1 MQRLERPEAIGWRL
15 DRNPRFRRNLLLVFH
30 LDRTPDPRHL
40 EASLRRAG
48 ATCEPLL
55 SVLQSY
61 PCDVL
66 PPKWVARDRIE
77 SRGRPTALP
86 ASSDT
91 TSAARLQQFAPL
103 LLQAFDPEEP
113 LWNLWEIANL
123 EGGGATVLLKIH
135 PLVAGNLDWLSLLL
149 EGDRKPEPALN
160 PSRIAP
166 PEEHWLTDLSQAT
179 LAEIGQHASRLRARL
194 KNAPAFA
201 RAPRQSLEEF
211 FESVRGAASLWGT
224 GQRLPDTRPAQAPFL
239 ASLHLPWADVQ
250 ECARVTRSTTR
261 EVIMAGIAQAV
272 GMFHPAPVSCSLE
285 DSEFPWVAQQVSLK
299 ATTPDPRR
307 RIRELQHRIRPAD
320 AETGRAFLPEMAEVL
335 DRLPQPLLEAAADEC
350 FASSDFRCDLQPGLP
365 TPAFFAGA
373 RVRSLNSF
381 QTTRGHRVVASLI
394 RSLDDLSV
402 GLTIDSSAFPEPEAL
417 VEEIRRE
424 LENLMRLAG

>member
-1 MQRLERPEAIGWRL
+1 
-15 DRNPRFRRNLLLVFH
+15 
-30 LDRTPDPRHL
+30 
-40 EASLRRAG
+40 
-48 ATCEPLL
+48 
-55 SVLQSY
+55 
-61 PCDVL
+61 
-66 PPKWVARDRIE
+66 
-77 SRGRPTALP
+77 
-86 ASSDT
+86 
-91 TSAARLQQFAPL
+91 
-103 LLQAFDPEEP
+103 
-113 LWNLWEIANL
+113 
-123 EGGGATVLLKIH
+123 
-135 PLVAGNLDWLSLLL
+135 
-149 EGDRKPEPALN
+149 
-160 PSRIAP
+160 
-166 PEEHWLTDLSQAT
+166 
-179 LAEIGQHASRLRARL
+179 
-194 KNAPAFA
+194 
-201 RAPRQSLEEF
+201 
-211 FESVRGAASLWGT
+211 
-224 GQRLPDTRPAQAPFL
+224 
-239 ASLHLPWADVQ
+239 
-250 ECARVTRSTTR
+250 
-261 EVIMAGIAQAV
+261 MAGIAQAV